1 MHVQDLT
8 TGPIRPLLRRMAI
21 PAAVGMFC
29 NTLYNLTDTFFAGRL
44 STEALAGLSISFP
57 VFFSIIAVGAG
68 LGAGT
73 TALIA
78 HASGRGDRQGAREL
92 AAQSLSFGIVAALV
106 LTALGLWG
114 ARPLFIALGAEGA
127 YLENALRYVHM
138 IFFGSVF
145 FIGSYAVNASLVAR
159 GDTRTLRNVLAVGA
173 LLNVGLDPWFMYG
186 GLGVPAL
193 GLTGIALSTVVIQAG
208 GLAYMIRRAARAG
221 MVDAASLP
229 LLVPRAAVF
238 RRIFAQGAPAAL
250 NHLTIGIGIFVI
262 TYFASR
268 FGDVAVAAY
277 GVATR
282 IEQVVL
288 LPALGLTSA
297 TLAIAGQSLG
307 AGRIERVAE
316 VWRVALREGCLAM
329 VLGGTLVFLF
339 ARTAMGWFAAD
350 PEVVAIGAGYLRIA
364 VFVLWAYVFLF
375 VTTSLLQA
383 VQQPM
388 YALWIGIYRQIAA
401 PLALYPVLSSAFGP
415 TGLWLGIGAVTW
427 SAGLFTLAWGRRALR
442 RARSSEIKPFHTL

>member
-1 MHVQDLT
+1 MQLHDLT
-8 TGPIRPLLRRMAI
+8 TGPVRPMVRRLAI
-21 PAAVGMFC
+21 PAAIGMFC

-44 STEALAGLSISFP
+44 STGALAGLSISFP
-57 VFFSIIAVGAG
+57 VFFGIIAIGAG

-78 HASGRGDRQGAREL
+78 HALGRGDRAEARLL
-92 AAQSLSFGIVAALV
+92 AAQALSCALV
-106 LTALGLWG
+106 AGVLLTALGLGG
-114 ARPLFIALGAEGA
+114 ARPLFVALGATGD
-127 YLENALRYVHM
+127 YLEHALRYVRV
-138 IFFGSVF
+138 IFIGASF
-145 FIGSYAVNASLVAR
+145 FVGSYAVNACLVAR

-173 LLNVGLDPWFMYG
+173 AVNVGLDPWFMYG
-186 GLGVPAL
+186 GFGVPAM
-193 GLTGIALSTVVIQAG
+193 GLTGIALSTVLIQAG
-208 GLAYMIRRAARAG
+208 GLAWMIGRAVRTGMLDAG
-221 MVDAASLP
+221 SFR
-229 LLVPRAAVF
+229 LLVPRAGAF

-316 VWRVALREGCLAM
+316 VWRVALREGCLAT
-329 VLGGTLVFLF
+329 VIGGALVFLF
-339 ARTAMGWFAAD
+339 ARTAMGWFADD

-375 VTTSLLQA
+375 VTTSLVQA
-383 VQQPM
+383 MQRPM
-388 YALWIGIYRQIAA
+388 YALWIGLYRQIAA
-401 PLALYPVLSSAFGP
+401 PLALYPLLASAFGP

-442 RARSSEIKPFHTL
+442 RVQEAN

>member
-1 MHVQDLT
+1 MV
-8 TGPIRPLLRRMAI
+8 RRMAI

-44 STEALAGLSISFP
+44 STDALAGLSISFP

-78 HASGRGDRQGAREL
+78 HALGRGDRAGAKAL
-92 AAQSLSFGIVAALV
+92 AAQALSFALV
-106 LTALGLWG
+106 AGLLLTALGLWG
-114 ARPLFIALGAEGA
+114 ARPLFAALGATGD
-127 YLENALRYVHM
+127 YLENALRYIRV
-138 IFFGSVF
+138 IFFGATF
-145 FIGSYAVNASLVAR
+145 FVGSYAVNACLVAR
-159 GDTRTLRNVLAVGA
+159 GDTRTLRNVLAAGA
-173 LLNVGLDPWFMYG
+173 VVNVGLDPWFMYG
-186 GLGVPAL
+186 GFGVPAL
-193 GLTGIALSTVVIQAG
+193 GLTGIALSTVLIQAG
-208 GLAYMIRRAARAG
+208 GLVWMIRRAVRVG
-221 MVDAASLP
+221 MLDAASVR
-229 LLVPRAAVF
+229 LLVPRAEAF
-238 RRIFAQGAPAAL
+238 RLIFAQGAPAAL

-329 VLGGTLVFLF
+329 AVGGALVFLF
-339 ARTAMGWFAAD
+339 ARLAMGWFASD

-388 YALWIGIYRQIAA
+388 YALWIGLYRQIAA
-401 PLALYPVLSSAFGP
+401 PLALYPWLSGALGP

-427 SAGLFTLAWGRRALR
+427 SAALFTLAWGRRALR
-442 RARSSEIKPFHTL
+442 RLQ